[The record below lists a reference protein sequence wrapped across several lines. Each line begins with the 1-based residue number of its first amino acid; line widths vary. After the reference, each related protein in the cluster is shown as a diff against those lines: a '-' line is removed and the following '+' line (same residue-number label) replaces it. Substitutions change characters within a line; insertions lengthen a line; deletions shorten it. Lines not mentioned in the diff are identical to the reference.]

1 MELLVSDSLGVVV
14 RVSDSVHAEPLA
26 RRLLRWRASPVRA
39 AFPRRVGVA
48 CHAGGPWCRQMAAGR
63 VTFSLQQRRFCL
75 SSLRER
81 RWILLSKISYSL
93 MEPTFAEVEKRVSIL
108 LRIKSEISLL
118 MLDVNS
124 AVILRHLSLW
134 SPVQCAQLCPSSRIS
149 PDLNTLETKP

>member
-1 MELLVSDSLGVVV
+1 MSDSLGVVV
-14 RVSDSVHAEPLA
+14 RVSDSEPLA
-26 RRLLRWRASPVRA
+26 RRLPRWRASPVRA

-48 CHAGGPWCRQMAAGR
+48 CHAGSPWCRQMAAGR

-81 RWILLSKISYSL
+81 RILLSKISYSL

-149 PDLNTLETKP
+149 PDLNILETKP

>member
-1 MELLVSDSLGVVV
+1 MSDSLGVVV
-14 RVSDSVHAEPLA
+14 RVSDSEPLA

-81 RWILLSKISYSL
+81 RILLSKISYSL

-149 PDLNTLETKP
+149 PDLNILETKP